1 MALFGW
7 GRPKEQATQQSAAHA
22 AIGDLFD
29 PGAILNALDQAVPRY
44 LDSVDRH
51 ELIYP
56 ACKRTLT
63 DPEGS
68 VRSIWE
74 HTRLEA
80 MRYVMLVPRREI
92 ELLIEPVRQPEMIA
106 AFLRQQPHEN
116 TVIDFTG
123 IPINDL
129 VTAIVA
135 GFNWLNHCAFL
146 AGVHPDRFARTLS
159 NFRKVVLL
167 AQQWWA
173 MEGAGSR
180 CSQMLVERQKP
191 PLMLYLIWSEYTR
204 LAKEIASAA
213 IYGSSIKRATERE
226 REYVEMKLAE
236 RPAELKAALTALSDT
251 MSRLEMAQDP
261 EDLLAH

>member
-7 GRPKEQATQQSAAHA
+7 GRPKEQATQQSVGHA

-29 PGAILNALDQAVPRY
+29 PGAILSALDHAVPRY

-63 DPEGS
+63 DPEGN

-80 MRYVMLVPRREI
+80 MRYVMVVPRREF

-106 AFLRQQPHEN
+106 AFLRQKPHED

-123 IPINDL
+123 ISIDDL
-129 VTAIVA
+129 IIAIIA
-135 GFNWLNHCAFL
+135 GFNWLNYCAFL

-159 NFRKVVLL
+159 NFRKIVRL

-173 MEGAGSR
+173 MDGAGPR
-180 CSQMLVERQKP
+180 CSEMLIARQKP
-191 PLMLYLIWSEYTR
+191 PLMLYLVWLEYTR
-204 LAKEIASAA
+204 LAKEIASAT
-213 IYGSSIKRATERE
+213 IFGSSSIERAREHLERDF
-226 REYVEMKLAE
+226 AE
-236 RPAELKAALTALSDT
+236 RPDDLKAALTAIN
-251 MSRLEMAQDP
+251 RLEVAHDP
-261 EDLLAH
+261 DDLLPAAHSSS

>member
-7 GRPKEQATQQSAAHA
+7 GRPKEGAAQQSGVGAAF
-22 AIGDLFD
+22 GDLFE
-29 PGAILNALDQAVPRY
+29 PSAILNALDQTVPRY
-44 LDSVDRH
+44 LETVDRH

-56 ACKRTLT
+56 ACKRTLA

-80 MRYVMLVPRREI
+80 MRYVMMVPSREF

-106 AFLRQQPHEN
+106 AFLRQKPHED

-123 IPINDL
+123 IPVDDL
-129 VTAIVA
+129 IIAIIA

-159 NFRKVVLL
+159 TFRKVVRL

-173 MEGAGSR
+173 MDGAGPRS
-180 CSQMLVERQKP
+180 SQMLIERQKP
-191 PLMLYLIWSEYTR
+191 PLMLYLIWLEYTR

-213 IYGSSIKRATERE
+213 IYGSSIERT
-226 REYVEMKLAE
+226 REYFERDLAE
-236 RPAELKAALTALSDT
+236 RPDDLKAALAA
-251 MSRLEMAQDP
+251 MNRLEVAHDP
-261 EDLLAH
+261 DDLFPAAH